1 MNFAEVIVD
10 VSTKNIDRPF
20 DYKIPDHLKGMIKTG
35 MRVIVPFGPR
45 KIQGFVTAVKEA
57 SDLSGKSVK
66 EVEDLLDLT
75 PVLTEELMNLSSWL
89 SDKTLSFK
97 ITALQAMLPAALK
110 AKYEKELKIAYGAD
124 LPPQVERL
132 FSETKTLLYSDIPDH
147 DTLKLIQKHVQK
159 GSIDVTYK
167 VAQKANKK
175 MVRHIQANASKEEL
189 SKQAEGLS
197 RQAAKQQAILHFFIV
212 EPEGVKVPAA
222 DLCKKTDASSATIKT
237 LIQKGLLKESYEEVY
252 RDPYQDK
259 MFKKTEP
266 LPLTDEQSA
275 AFQPIRQTLDNDEHK
290 VFLLHGVTGSGKTE
304 IYLQSIE
311 KVLAKG
317 KEAIVLVPEISLTP
331 QMVNRFKGRFGSQVA
346 VMHSG
351 LSTGEKYD
359 EWRKIHRKEVRL
371 VVGARSAIF
380 APFENLGMIIIDE
393 EHESS
398 YKQEEMPRYHAKEV
412 AIKRAE
418 HHSCPVVLGSATPT
432 LESYAR
438 AQKGVYELLSLKHR
452 VNHQVMPEVSLVD
465 MREELRSGN
474 RSMFSVELMEK
485 LEKTISKG
493 EQAVLFLNKRG
504 YSSFVM
510 CRDCGYV
517 PQCPHC
523 DISMTYH
530 RYGQRLKCHYCGHE
544 EPVPHTCPECASEH
558 IRFFGTGT
566 QRVEEELTKVL
577 PNARVIRMD
586 VDTTSRKGAHEKL
599 LSAFGEGKADILLGT
614 QMIAKGLDFPNVTLV
629 GVLSA
634 DTTLHIPDFRSAEK
648 TFQLLTQVSGRAG
661 RHEKTGQ
668 VIIQTYTPSHYSIQ
682 LTKTHDYETF
692 YQHEMAHRREQ
703 SYPPYYYLALV
714 TVSHEEVAKAAV
726 TAEKIAHFLKA
737 NCGADTKILGPSASP
752 IARIKD
758 RYRYQC
764 VIKYKQETQLSA
776 LLKKILEHYKRE
788 IEQKHVMI
796 SIDMNPYMMM

>member
-66 EVEDLLDLT
+66 KVEDLLDLT

-110 AKYEKELKIAYGAD
+110 AKYEKELKIAHGAD

-147 DTLKLIQKHVQK
+147 DTLKMIQKHVQK

-189 SKQAEGLS
+189 AKQAEGLS
-197 RQAAKQQAILHFFIV
+197 RQAAKQQAILHFFIA
-212 EPEGVKVPAA
+212 EPEGVKIPAA
-222 DLCKKTDASSATIKT
+222 ELCNKTDASSATIKT

-275 AFQPIRQTLDNDEHK
+275 AFEPIRQTLDDDEHK

-398 YKQEEMPRYHAKEV
+398 YK
-412 AIKRAE
+412 
-418 HHSCPVVLGSATPT
+418 
-432 LESYAR
+432 
-438 AQKGVYELLSLKHR
+438 
-452 VNHQVMPEVSLVD
+452 
-465 MREELRSGN
+465 
-474 RSMFSVELMEK
+474 
-485 LEKTISKG
+485 
-493 EQAVLFLNKRG
+493 
-504 YSSFVM
+504 
-510 CRDCGYV
+510 
-517 PQCPHC
+517 
-523 DISMTYH
+523 
-530 RYGQRLKCHYCGHE
+530 
-544 EPVPHTCPECASEH
+544 
-558 IRFFGTGT
+558 
-566 QRVEEELTKVL
+566 
-577 PNARVIRMD
+577 
-586 VDTTSRKGAHEKL
+586 
-599 LSAFGEGKADILLGT
+599 
-614 QMIAKGLDFPNVTLV
+614 
-629 GVLSA
+629 
-634 DTTLHIPDFRSAEK
+634 
-648 TFQLLTQVSGRAG
+648 
-661 RHEKTGQ
+661 
-668 VIIQTYTPSHYSIQ
+668 
-682 LTKTHDYETF
+682 
-692 YQHEMAHRREQ
+692 
-703 SYPPYYYLALV
+703 
-714 TVSHEEVAKAAV
+714 
-726 TAEKIAHFLKA
+726 
-737 NCGADTKILGPSASP
+737 
-752 IARIKD
+752 
-758 RYRYQC
+758 
-764 VIKYKQETQLSA
+764 
-776 LLKKILEHYKRE
+776 
-788 IEQKHVMI
+788 
-796 SIDMNPYMMM
+796 